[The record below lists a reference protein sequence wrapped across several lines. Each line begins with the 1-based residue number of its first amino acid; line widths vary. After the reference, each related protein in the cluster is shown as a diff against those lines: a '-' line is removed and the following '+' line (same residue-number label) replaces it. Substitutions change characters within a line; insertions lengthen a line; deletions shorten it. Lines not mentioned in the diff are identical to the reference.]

1 MAAAARA
8 TSKKRIISAKIP
20 DCLLAFN
27 DRISFN
33 LCLSL
38 SLYFS
43 LTINPFVKSI
53 FDLSE
58 GKRGFGHKI
67 AFEKLI
73 FGDSLRSNAIIRG
86 IIRGGGGV
94 VGFFE
99 YLESNRFLYFFY
111 LLMNLLVLLR
121 FVTDKVLSVNFW
133 LILLIL
139 VGKNR
144 RVFFLM
150 LQKGEL
156 QPNTVIIECKFVSFS
171 IVMFMHLCE
180 IRKNLRNNMQKGI
193 FKARIL

>member
-139 VGKNR
+139 VVRMERIAGFFFNVTKGRITAQYSYNR
-144 RVFFLM
+144 M
-150 LQKGEL
+150 
-156 QPNTVIIECKFVSFS
+156 
-171 IVMFMHLCE
+171 
-180 IRKNLRNNMQKGI
+180 
-193 FKARIL
+193 